1 MHFRR
6 FIPGSFTLL
15 LLAAVLALGGC
26 GVWQDFTTYFNV
38 YYDAKDI
45 FEDAETAIQ
54 TQRKDIF
61 STEEPVAT
69 GNVNQQLSKV
79 IDKCSTILQF
89 HSESAYIDD
98 ALLMLGKSF
107 YYQKNYLKAER
118 KFQELIATRPES
130 DLILETEL
138 WIGKTQMRLK
148 KYDDGL
154 AILETVK
161 NKAIQEGEETF
172 ITESF
177 LEEIK
182 YKIAQEDYAG
192 AITASNDYLKQSDD
206 DEINAEIEFELGKL
220 YKEVNDLENAI
231 TAFRKVFDY
240 SPSYDTQYGA
250 TIELGKALREAG
262 HNDQALEVFD
272 EMSSQDKYSDHFDEI
287 NLEKG
292 KSLATL
298 NQFDEAVS
306 VLIKVDTTYKSS
318 VNAGVARYELGQIF
332 ESHYQNFDSANTY
345 YTRASAS
352 VAPPEYLTNARQ
364 KAQLFKKYLELRNT
378 LKNNQEKSFYAQH
391 PDQYSSDS
399 LAYFQERKDVE
410 EQVIAEQEFAE
421 VKAKMD
427 SALFV
432 QDTTGLKIDTTV
444 VQRDS
449 LDQFGHQVFDTF
461 GKKITVT
468 DTVIVNPL
476 DSLKQKN
483 QMLSS
488 ITSPNFEKRVKELM
502 HGKEP
507 PLKPDLPLDSLQSLV
522 VKEKFEIGNLYFT
535 EFNLPDSAYMHY
547 TDILSSNP
555 GPQYT
560 ARTLYALG
568 SYYLTKND
576 SVKADSLFNVI
587 YTQYPDQS
595 IVNAAANKLGKP
607 LIDLNYDPAEDLYAS
622 AEKEMNGDS
631 YDSSLVKFKVIYN
644 QYPNSPLAPKALYAS
659 GWILENKLDNLD
671 SAAVLYDSLKLKYP
685 ATVYANS
692 ISQKLNVYNQEQKRL
707 AKALEDSLKKMETLK
722 PDSLAGADSLG
733 NRTVVEDSLKF
744 IKSAPPDKFGEPD
757 INAGNKNPDSL
768 KNGIPQNIDEMRRI
782 RNRELEELEKKS
794 GNKTDSLNPGN
805 IKRRK

>member
-1 MHFRR
+1 MHFKR
-6 FIPGSFTLL
+6 FIPGSFILL
-15 LLAAVLALGGC
+15 ILSAGLASEGC
-26 GVWQDFTTYFNV
+26 SVWQNFTTYFNV

-54 TQRKDIF
+54 SQRKDIF
-61 STEEPVAT
+61 STDEPVAA

-89 HSESAYIDD
+89 HSGSSYVDD

-154 AILETVK
+154 AMLETVK
-161 NKAIQEGEETF
+161 NKSIEEGEDDF
-172 ITESF
+172 ITEAF

-220 YKEVNDLENAI
+220 YREVNDLENAI
-231 TAFRKVFDY
+231 TSFRKVFDY
-240 SPSYDTQYGA
+240 SPSYDTQYAA
-250 TIELGKALREAG
+250 TLELGKALREAG

-272 EMSSQDKYSDHFDEI
+272 EMSKEDKYSDHYDEI

-292 KSLATL
+292 KSLASL
-298 NQFDEAVS
+298 NQFDEAVG

-332 ESHYQNFDSANTY
+332 ETHYQNFDSANTY

-352 VAPPEYLTNARQ
+352 VAPPEYLTKAHQ

-378 LKNNQEKSFYAQH
+378 LKNNQEKSYYAEH

-399 LAYFQERKDVE
+399 LSYYQERKDIE

-432 QDTTGLKIDTTV
+432 QDTTGLKVDTTV

-476 DSLKQKN
+476 DSLKAKN

-507 PLKPDLPLDSLQSLV
+507 PLKPDLSLDSLQSLV
-522 VKEKFEIGNLYFT
+522 VKEKFELGNLYFT

-576 SVKADSLFNVI
+576 SVRADSLFNVI

-595 IVNAAANKLGKP
+595 IVNAAANKIGKP
-607 LIDLNYDPAEDLYAS
+607 LLDLNYDPAENLYAS
-622 AEKEMNGDS
+622 AEKEMNNDS
-631 YDSSLVKFKVIYN
+631 YDSSLVKFRTIYHE
-644 QYPNSPLAPKALYAS
+644 YPNSPLAPKALYAS
-659 GWILENKLDNLD
+659 GWILENKLDKVD
-671 SAAVLYDSLKLKYP
+671 SAAALYDTLKLKYP
-685 ATVYANS
+685 TTVYANK
-692 ISQKLNVYNQEQKRL
+692 ISQKLSVYNLEQKRL
-707 AKALEDSLKKMETLK
+707 AKVLEDSLKKMETLK
-722 PDSLAGADSLG
+722 PDSLAQADSLG
-733 NRTVVEDSLKF
+733 NKSVTEDSLKSTKN
-744 IKSAPPDKFGEPD
+744 IPPTKFGEPD
-757 INAGNKNPDSL
+757 VNAGNESPDSL
-768 KNGIPQNIDEMRRI
+768 KNGTPGNMDEMMRI
-782 RNRELEELEKKS
+782 RNKELEELRKRSE
-794 GNKTDSLNPGN
+794 NKADTLNQGE

>member
-1 MHFRR
+1 MHFKR
-6 FIPGSFTLL
+6 FIPGSFILL
-15 LLAAVLALGGC
+15 ILSAGLASEGC
-26 GVWQDFTTYFNV
+26 SVWQNFTTYFNV

-54 TQRKDIF
+54 SQRKDIF
-61 STEEPVAT
+61 STDEPVAA

-89 HSESAYIDD
+89 HSGSSYVDD

-154 AILETVK
+154 AMLETVK
-161 NKAIQEGEETF
+161 NKSIEEGEDDF
-172 ITESF
+172 ITEAF

-220 YKEVNDLENAI
+220 YREVNDLENAI
-231 TAFRKVFDY
+231 TSFRKVFDY
-240 SPSYDTQYGA
+240 SPSYDTQYAA
-250 TIELGKALREAG
+250 TLELGKALREAG

-272 EMSSQDKYSDHFDEI
+272 EMSKEDKYSDHYDEI

-292 KSLATL
+292 KSLASL
-298 NQFDEAVS
+298 NQFDEAVG

-332 ESHYQNFDSANTY
+332 ETHYQNFDSANTY

-352 VAPPEYLTNARQ
+352 VAPPEYLTKAHQ

-378 LKNNQEKSFYAQH
+378 LKNNQEKSYYAEH

-399 LAYFQERKDVE
+399 LSYYQERKDIE

-432 QDTTGLKIDTTV
+432 QDTTGLKVDTTV
-444 VQRDS
+444 VQRDR

-476 DSLKQKN
+476 DSLKAKN

-507 PLKPDLPLDSLQSLV
+507 PLKPDLSLDSLQSLV
-522 VKEKFEIGNLYFT
+522 VKEKFELGNLYFT

-576 SVKADSLFNVI
+576 SVRADSLFNVI
-587 YTQYPDQS
+587 YTQYPEQG

-607 LIDLNYDPAEDLYAS
+607 LLDLNYDPAENLYAS
-622 AEKEMNGDS
+622 AEKEMNNDRF
-631 YDSSLVKFKVIYN
+631 DSSLVKFKTIYN
-644 QYPNSPLAPKALYAS
+644 EYPNSPLAPKALYAS
-659 GWILENKLDNLD
+659 GWILENKLDKVD
-671 SAAVLYDSLKLKYP
+671 SAAALYDTLKLKYP
-685 ATVYANS
+685 ATVYANK
-692 ISQKLNVYNQEQKRL
+692 ISQKLSVYNLEQTRL
-707 AKALEDSLKKMETLK
+707 AKALEDSLKKMEALK
-722 PDSLAGADSLG
+722 PDSLAKADTLKNKSVTG
-733 NRTVVEDSLKF
+733 DSLKSVNN
-744 IKSAPPDKFGEPD
+744 IPPTKISEPD
-757 INAGNKNPDSL
+757 VNAGNESPDSL
-768 KNGIPQNIDEMRRI
+768 KNGTPGNMDEMRRI
-782 RNRELEELEKKS
+782 RNRELEELRKRSE
-794 GNKTDSLNPGN
+794 NKADTLNQGE